1 MSSPTPHHHRAF
13 PTLSTQATAVVSV
26 AMVLLILGIVAIL
39 ALAARRVGREV
50 RENVGYAV
58 VVSDSAS
65 KSDLHSLRRLIED
78 APSTSTASFATPD
91 EVLAN
96 WQQMIAADSTSEEEG
111 DIVEMLGVNPFSA
124 EWNVHVHEDYAS
136 TDSLAKITAQLRR
149 HPAVTEIVI
158 HQEMIDSINSTLNT
172 LTVALLIVA
181 AALLLISM
189 ALINNTVRLSVY
201 ARRFTIHTMQLVGAT
216 APFIRRPFVRA
227 NIIGG
232 IIAALLAF
240 VILVLMICYS
250 RTIDPIVTEYVT
262 PQSIGFIGIGMFAA
276 GTVICG
282 LAATFAANKYIR
294 TSYDD
299 LFDS

>member
-26 AMVLLILGIVAIL
+26 AMVLLILGIVALI

-58 VVSDSAS
+58 VVSDNASAS
-65 KSDLHSLRRLIED
+65 DLKSLRKLIEE
-78 APSTSTASFATPD
+78 APATSSATFSTPD
-91 EVLAN
+91 EVLAA
-96 WQQMIAADSTSEEEG
+96 WQHMIATDSTSEEES

-124 EWNVHVHEDYAS
+124 EWEVHVHEAYAS
-136 TDSLAKITAQLRR
+136 TDSLAKITGQLRR

-158 HQEMIDSINSTLNT
+158 HQEMIDSINSTLNP
-172 LTVALLIVA
+172 LTVTLLIVA
-181 AALLLISM
+181 AALLLISV

-201 ARRFTIHTMQLVGAT
+201 SRRFTIHTMQLVGAT
-216 APFIRRPFVRA
+216 APFIRRPFISS
-227 NIIGG
+227 NIVGG
-232 IIAALLAF
+232 IIAAMLAF
-240 VILVLMICYS
+240 VILVLLICYA
-250 RTIDPIVTEYVT
+250 RTIDPIVIEYVT
-262 PQSIGFIGIGMFAA
+262 PQSIGLIGIGMFAA
-276 GTVICG
+276 GVVICA

-294 TSYDD
+294 TSYDN